1 MSAESDDG
9 ADSSGPNSP
18 RNTSR
23 ASRASNVNSRTA
35 AKASPAQKAKV
46 THTIDRTPEY
56 DEFITTLRAYH
67 KQRGTSF
74 EPEPWVGSAHLDLLK
89 VFKHVVAAGGYD
101 IVSATTLE
109 WRKLAT
115 ELGLD
120 VTDKS
125 AAGVAYALKSAFLK
139 YLAAWEI
146 KTVHNK
152 EPPPPL
158 ILEHESAKGGG
169 LLTRTLENYTPKK
182 AVTAVARAPSVA
194 ASASETEETPARK
207 ETPRAGGNTRSL
219 RVAPPQRVIFQP
231 DTAPSRQPRHVAATP
246 QQPSQP
252 QPAANTPP
260 THQAKA
266 PFQPQSHSHPTPGM
280 GHSQLGHPQPHMGNQ
295 VRGPSVSYTPQD
307 SDIMSSLVQ
316 NFEPRLESPMQM
328 RPVETPSNNPTE
340 FERRRR
346 QEKFKAAGMATG
358 QLPLRPPPGTTV
370 FEGPNIYMRCLCALR
385 SGIPSEQAY
394 ALHHLVKISFERGD
408 KFKFETFAG
417 LAEGLIEKGLEVGSL
432 YFDVNWTVD
441 YSGDP
446 DECDPEVL
454 DGLNGTPDILDRIAK
469 LRTKIYLDNI
479 QPADTADQMVHI
491 TEAVLTIRNMVTL
504 QENAVLMADFIVL
517 RDLLCI
523 ILHLPSSDMVVEI
536 KHLALDI
543 AEQLAPY
550 IILDTDDPLYQ
561 TLLAQLHSTD
571 RGMIL
576 TSLRSL
582 ARLSINMAETNQ
594 LHEVPS
600 SILQNIMDWLLLNDD
615 EMIDACLDF
624 LYTYTA
630 PVINVETILKD
641 INSGHLVNHLVRLLS
656 HGAKKYQREVV
667 LEKETKLPST
677 DYVQPVPE
685 DLRQQLLGME
695 EPERCHAWL
704 KCLFEEDPE
713 SAITQI
719 AIWQA
724 FQSALSFP
732 LQQMSR
738 PMMGA
743 AEFIRNVS
751 HVFTHAGA
759 QIVKEQG
766 ERGEIQRFIIK
777 GVRPR
782 TRPIA
787 QDGTEYLPCMWRMTA
802 PRNPNDPNAPWR
814 VVRCG
819 QHFLTPE
826 KMYNHVI
833 SDHLREP
840 RDASGK
846 FRAKER
852 NIFCAWGDCDK
863 YPRPQKLQL
872 SAFMNHVKTHCTSA
886 QQTATASTNIDNNG
900 GRRSRRTF
908 IARPA
913 KAINV
918 AYEETVAVRDE
929 RSNQAQAAGIPLSA
943 ALVLRN
949 IARNVSR
956 SDGGVEGSSSEG
968 RADARGKTLELL
980 FRPVTARLCEVM
992 MKNWLLTPYVMQIL
1006 EITRDNY

>member
-1 MSAESDDG
+1 MSVDSDDG
-9 ADSSGPNSP
+9 AESSGANSP

-23 ASRASNVNSRTA
+23 ASRASNVNART
-35 AKASPAQKAKV
+35 AKASPAQKTKV

-56 DEFITTLRAYH
+56 EEFITKLRAYH

-101 IVSATTLE
+101 HVSATTLE

-120 VTDKS
+120 VTDRS

-146 KTVHNK
+146 QTIHNK

-182 AVTAVARAPSVA
+182 AVPAAARAPSVA
-194 ASASETEETPARK
+194 ASASENDETPRK
-207 ETPRAGGNTRSL
+207 DTPRAGGTTRSL

-231 DTAPSRQPRHVAATP
+231 DTGPSRQTRHAAAP
-246 QQPSQP
+246 AQQPAQP
-252 QPAANTPP
+252 PPATNTPP
-260 THQAKA
+260 AQ
-266 PFQPQSHSHPTPGM
+266 QPKTQYQPPPHSHPTPIA
-280 GHSQLGHPQPHMGNQ
+280 GHPQPGHPPPHMGNQ
-295 VRGPSVSYTPQD
+295 VRGPSVNYSPQD
-307 SDIMSSLVQ
+307 PELMSALVQ

-328 RPVETPSNNPTE
+328 RPVETPANNPVE

-346 QEKFKAAGMATG
+346 QEKFKAAGMKST
-358 QLPLRPPPGTTV
+358 QLAIRPPPGTTV

-417 LAEGLIEKGLEVGSL
+417 LAEGLVEKALEVGGL

-446 DECDPEVL
+446 DESDPEVL

-469 LRTKIYLDNI
+469 LQPKTYLDNI
-479 QPADTADQMVHI
+479 QPADAADRMVHV

-504 QENAVLMADFIVL
+504 QENAVLMADFNVL
-517 RDLLCI
+517 RDLICI
-523 ILHLPSSDMVVEI
+523 ILHLPNSDTVVEI

-550 IILDTDDPLYQ
+550 IVLETLDPLYQ

-576 TSLRSL
+576 TSLRAI
-582 ARLSINMAETNQ
+582 ARLSINLGETSQ
-594 LHEVPS
+594 VHDVPA
-600 SILQNIMDWLLLNDD
+600 SILQNILDWLLLNDD

-624 LYTYTA
+624 LYTYTSHF
-630 PVINVETILKD
+630 VNVETLLKD
-641 INSGHLVNHLVRLLS
+641 VNAAYLVNHLVRLLS
-656 HGAKKYQREVV
+656 HGAKKFQREVV
-667 LEKETKLPST
+667 LEKESKLPST
-677 DYVQPVPE
+677 DFVQPVPE
-685 DLRQQLLGME
+685 DLRQQLLAME
-695 EPERCHAWL
+695 EPERCYAWL

-724 FQSALSFP
+724 FQAALSFP

-782 TRPIA
+782 IRPIA
-787 QDGTEYLPCMWRMTA
+787 QDGTEYLPCMWRIPV
-802 PRNPNDPNAPWR
+802 PRNPNDPSAPLR
-814 VVRCG
+814 VVNCG

-826 KMYNHVI
+826 KMYNHI
-833 SDHLREP
+833 IDDHLKES
-840 RDASGK
+840 RDPSGK
-846 FRAKER
+846 FMAKER
-852 NIFCAWGDCDK
+852 DLFCAWGECNK
-863 YPRPQKLQL
+863 YPRPQKMQL
-872 SAFMNHVKTHCTSA
+872 STLMNHVKTHCAAA
-886 QQTATASTNIDNNG
+886 QQNAIVSLNTD
-900 GRRSRRTF
+900 GRRPRRTF

-913 KAINV
+913 KTINV
-918 AYEETVAVRDE
+918 SFEETAAVRDE
-929 RSNQAQAAGIPLSA
+929 RSNQAQAAGIPLSS

-949 IARNVSR
+949 IARNVSKF
-956 SDGGVEGSSSEG
+956 DGGVEDSSEG
-968 RADARGKTLELL
+968 GDASGKTLELL
-980 FRPVTARLCEVM
+980 FRPVTARLCEIM
-992 MKNWLLTPYVMQIL
+992 MKNWLLAPYVTQIL